1 MAKGKRISE
10 QRRSARRTLDARRRG
25 ENRASEGSKFRG
37 SSSADRAR
45 ENRQDAIDRDRQ
57 KRETQQKAAQEAARK
72 AAAEAARKAA
82 EEAKK
87 KANVKQAQEEQAS
100 RLAAGVSPE
109 QQQAN
114 LEGFQE
120 GFTDE
125 TVTEAFGDVA
135 GSVTGGL
142 GKTVV
147 EGISKAADFF
157 GEGDTDEGDTFQR
170 RGFQRFGQQ
179 VAEDIG
185 LTDSGIANTAL
196 DIAAKSHPVSALGK
210 AALDFN
216 KRANTTITG
225 PGGVDRPAFTKEPG
239 AGPGGRRGRGED
251 INPDRSDSGFN
262 ATLTPA
268 PTPPTTLITPSTPK
282 VSVAAANPGIGIS
295 SGTDERVP
303 NFTGSIVVS
312 GRKSRKRR
320 GIT

>member
-1 MAKGKRISE
+1 MARGKRISE
-10 QRRSARRTLDARRRG
+10 QGRSARETLDRRARG
-25 ENRASEGSKFRG
+25 ENRASEGSKFRD
-37 SSSADRAR
+37 SDRAR
-45 ENRQDAIDRDRQ
+45 ENRRGAIDRDRASESRRRALELERKKKLNVKEAQ
-57 KRETQQKAAQEAARK
+57 ESQKA
-72 AAAEAARKAA
+72 
-82 EEAKK
+82 
-87 KANVKQAQEEQAS
+87 
-100 RLAAGVSPE
+100 RLSAGVSPE

-125 TVTEAFGDVA
+125 TVTEAFGDIA

-147 EGISKAADFF
+147 EGVSKVADFF
-157 GEGDTDEGDTFQR
+157 GEGGTDEGDTFQR

-179 VAEDIG
+179 VAEDTG
-185 LTDSGIANTAL
+185 LTGSGIVNKAL
-196 DIAAKSHPVSALGK
+196 DVAAKSNPATALGK

-216 KRANTTITG
+216 KRAKTTIKG
-225 PGGVDRPAFTKEPG
+225 PGGVDQPAFTGEAG
-239 AGPGGRRGRGED
+239 APAGGRRGRGED
-251 INPDRSDSGFN
+251 INPDGSDV
-262 ATLTPA
+262 ALTP
-268 PTPPTTLITPSTPK
+268 TPTTPTTSITPNQPK
-282 VSVAAANPGIGIS
+282 ITVTSANPGIGIS